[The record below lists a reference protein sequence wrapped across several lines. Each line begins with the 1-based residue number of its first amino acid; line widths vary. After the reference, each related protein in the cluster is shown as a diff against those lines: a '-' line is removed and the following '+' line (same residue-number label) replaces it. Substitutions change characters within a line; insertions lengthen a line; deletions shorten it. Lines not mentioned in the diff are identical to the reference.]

1 MDDKLKT
8 DDDKLKMG
16 CLIIHGFAGNP
27 DEVSNLSDYF
37 IKKGYYVSCPVLKGH
52 CGKRRDLAW
61 THYNEWIKSAEDELV
76 VMLQKCDSV
85 IIIGFSMGGLIAA
98 NLAVKYKIDAVI
110 TLNTPIYYWE
120 KRKIFKNIIND
131 LKTRKFEKTKGYIS
145 SSFNIPFT
153 ALYNFIALLKSTKLI
168 FTKIKCPIFIGQ
180 GLLDETVQH
189 RSADFIYEN
198 AGSAVKVIR
207 RYKNASHLICHSPH
221 KDELFED
228 IYGFVNKLN

>member
-1 MDDKLKT
+1 MQMDDEIKT
-8 DDDKLKMG
+8 G

-27 DEVSNLSDYF
+27 DEVSNLSNYF
-37 IKKGYYVSCPVLKGH
+37 TRKGYYVSCQVLKGH

-76 VMLQKCDSV
+76 VMLKKCDSV

-98 NLAVKYKIDAVI
+98 NLAIKYKINAMI

-131 LKTRKFEKTKGYIS
+131 IKTREFEKTKGYIS

-153 ALYNFIALLKSTKLI
+153 ALYNFTALLKSTKPI
-168 FTKIKCPIFIGQ
+168 FNKIKCPIFIGQ

-198 AGSAVKVIR
+198 VGSAVKVIR
-207 RYKNASHLICHSPH
+207 RYENASHLICNSPH

-228 IYGFVNKLN
+228 IYGFVNELN

>member
-1 MDDKLKT
+1 MDDKIQM
-8 DDDKLKMG
+8 DDKLKMG

-27 DEVSNLSDYF
+27 DEVSSMSDYF
-37 IKKGYYVSCPVLKGH
+37 ERKGYYVSCPVLKGH

-76 VMLQKCDSV
+76 VMLQKFDSV

-98 NLAVKYKIDAVI
+98 NLAIKYKIKAMI

-120 KRKIFKNIIND
+120 KRKIFKNILYDIR
-131 LKTRKFEKTKGYIS
+131 TRKFEKTRGYIN
-145 SSFNIPFT
+145 SSFSIPFT
-153 ALYNFIALLKSTKLI
+153 ALYNFTALLKSTKLI
-168 FTKIKCPIFIGQ
+168 FNKIKCPIFIGQ

-198 AGSAVKVIR
+198 AGSVIKVIK
-207 RYKNASHLICHSPH
+207 RYENASHLICHSPN

-228 IYGFVNKLN
+228 IYGFVNELR